1 MINRIIDFSLDNR
14 FLVIV
19 LWLVAVVVGFDS
31 LRKLPID
38 AVPDV
43 TNIQVQILANSPGL
57 GPEEV
62 EKFITFPVETAMSG
76 CRESSRSAPSRAFSF
91 AAPAMRRA
99 TGSGS

>member
-1 MINRIIDFSLDNR
+1 MINRIIDFSLNNR

-19 LWLVAVVVGFDS
+19 LWLLVVAVGIDS

-43 TNIQVQILANSPGL
+43 TNIQVQVLTNSPGL

-62 EKFITFPVETAMSG
+62 EKFITFLW
-76 CRESSRSAPSRAFSF
+76 
-91 AAPAMRRA
+91 RRR
-99 TGSGS
+99 